1 MHGAGW
7 GFLTGGV
14 SCAFECTGDMV
25 RSGGACTAAAVGAVL
40 VWVRV
45 EGRGVCG
52 VQYTGVLGL

>member
-7 GFLTGGV
+7 GIPDGRRELRIRV
-14 SCAFECTGDMV
+14 HWDMV